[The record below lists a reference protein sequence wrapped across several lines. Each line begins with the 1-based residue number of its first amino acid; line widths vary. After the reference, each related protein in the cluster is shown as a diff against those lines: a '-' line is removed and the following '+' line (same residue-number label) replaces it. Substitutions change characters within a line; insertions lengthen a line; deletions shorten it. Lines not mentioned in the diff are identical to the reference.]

1 MTQIKNQL
9 AGAIEENEK
18 FRQNIAT
25 SNVEIARLSTNLAEE
40 TSRSDEKTKE
50 IEVLNS
56 KIASASMEISEREQ
70 ILEARQRAACVEI
83 DQLRGN
89 IRELNEAN
97 DFVRIRNEELEK
109 ESEILKSIKVELDSK
124 LSQEKSTRDE
134 FLANIEKIKSELE
147 NERMAL
153 PNVQNKLDSV
163 SAENSEISNKL
174 SQIEEKYNATSA
186 QLCDK
191 NSQITSHIETIASLT
206 ANVAHIT
213 EEKAKLITD
222 NAKLLDE
229 VTSCHK
235 DLETFSTQ
243 LDGLNSNLESQK
255 ADYDVLHKE
264 HEKLLEDEI
273 EKIEKLEAL
282 SNTVEIQ
289 AVRLQEYE
297 EKSSIMETANS
308 QLQKEMADYHEV
320 SIRVAEN
327 DREVNQLIVIKSELE
342 EKLEIM
348 TQQNEKNSR
357 RIKTLEHDLCQRN
370 DSVNSKDQ
378 LIHKLQLDFTD
389 LTRDFN
395 EKDLLCK
402 ELDEL
407 REKIATEED
416 EPTKKQLQVEITK
429 QQNEINLLSQQ
440 IDENQTHLEEARADK
455 ALWFLYIDSFFNF
468 IVNDNL

>member
-1 MTQIKNQL
+1 
-9 AGAIEENEK
+9 
-18 FRQNIAT
+18 
-25 SNVEIARLSTNLAEE
+25 
-40 TSRSDEKTKE
+40 
-50 IEVLNS
+50 
-56 KIASASMEISEREQ
+56 
-70 ILEARQRAACVEI
+70 
-83 DQLRGN
+83 
-89 IRELNEAN
+89 
-97 DFVRIRNEELEK
+97 
-109 ESEILKSIKVELDSK
+109 
-124 LSQEKSTRDE
+124 
-134 FLANIEKIKSELE
+134 
-147 NERMAL
+147 
-153 PNVQNKLDSV
+153 
-163 SAENSEISNKL
+163 
-174 SQIEEKYNATSA
+174 
-186 QLCDK
+186 
-191 NSQITSHIETIASLT
+191 
-206 ANVAHIT
+206 
-213 EEKAKLITD
+213 
-222 NAKLLDE
+222 
-229 VTSCHK
+229 
-235 DLETFSTQ
+235 
-243 LDGLNSNLESQK
+243 
-255 ADYDVLHKE
+255 
-264 HEKLLEDEI
+264 
-273 EKIEKLEAL
+273 
-282 SNTVEIQ
+282 
-289 AVRLQEYE
+289 
-297 EKSSIMETANS
+297 METANS

-455 ALWFLYIDSFFNF
+455 ALWFLYIDSFFTF
-468 IVNDNL
+468 IVNDNLSFILFIFFMCGNQGKPASG